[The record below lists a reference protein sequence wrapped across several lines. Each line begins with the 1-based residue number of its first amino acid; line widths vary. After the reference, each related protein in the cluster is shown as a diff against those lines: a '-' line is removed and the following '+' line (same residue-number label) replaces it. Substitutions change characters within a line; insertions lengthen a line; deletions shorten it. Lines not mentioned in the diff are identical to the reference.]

1 MIEKLYSEFDPD
13 LSIRVKEG
21 KSFNENRIDTTSI
34 TKLSEVNAI
43 AFALEEEVILKHEDK
58 WTNASLLGVDPSFL
72 KIAEMDSHMV
82 EGLPSLN
89 EKGESYAL
97 IGASLLDKLDGFI
110 PVNVGHESLIFY
122 APKRQIK
129 FGLGRNPFYMKMF
142 KLNGRYNYNREVNAS
157 TVILPIDE
165 VRRFINQANR
175 ASVLF
180 VDVKEKKLSST
191 KEAVQQIVGK
201 DFEVKTNFEKNE
213 LIFKTSK
220 SEKLVVIL
228 ILAFIFI
235 LAAFNL
241 VASLIMLYVEK
252 KNDVRTLSNMG
263 ASRSLLFKIFFFEG
277 LLIAGKGIL
286 IGGVLGYAICAVQ
299 LNWGLLTMPN
309 TGGEVFPIALSFK
322 DGLFIFSL
330 VSVLSLIFSYLPV
343 RYLLRTNANLSSI
356 NQD

>member
-13 LSIRVKEG
+13 LSVRIKEG
-21 KSFNENRIDTTSI
+21 KSFDQTRIDTARI
-34 TKLSEVNAI
+34 NKLPELNAV

-58 WTNASLLGVDPSFL
+58 WTNATLMGVDPSFL

-82 EGLPSLN
+82 EGLPSLS

-110 PVNVGHESLIFY
+110 PVNVGHESLVFY

-129 FGLGRNPFYMKMF
+129 FGLGRNPFYMKMY

-165 VRRFINQANR
+165 VRGFINQPNR

-180 VDVKEKKLSST
+180 VDVVGRNPKST
-191 KEAVQQIVGK
+191 KEAVQAIVGK

-277 LLIAGKGIL
+277 LLIAGKGIV

-330 VSVLSLIFSYLPV
+330 VSALSLIFSYLPV
-343 RYLLRTNANLSSI
+343 RYLLRNNSDLNANRL
-356 NQD
+356 D